1 MPRDDD
7 PRGTYVRCL
16 ALCTVQTGEHNRC
29 VKSIPSILVLC
40 RPTTAY
46 APWFGVVLKTAR
58 LAVSMIS
65 ILSEEVSSYGPLSD
79 TMQSSSISFF
89 RYWRYSCNPA

>member
-1 MPRDDD
+1 MPGCVLYR
-7 PRGTYVRCL
+7 PRAEQVCPWPL
-16 ALCTVQTGEHNRC
+16 IN
-29 VKSIPSILVLC
+29 LVLC

-65 ILSEEVSSYGPLSD
+65 ILSEEVRS
-79 TMQSSSISFF
+79 
-89 RYWRYSCNPA
+89 

>member
-1 MPRDDD
+1 MISQVPGSVYHTDR
-7 PRGTYVRCL
+7 
-16 ALCTVQTGEHNRC
+16 EHKRR
-29 VKSIPSILVLC
+29 VESIPLILVLC

-65 ILSEEVSSYGPLSD
+65 ILSEEVRFRCPPSD
-79 TMQSSSISFF
+79 ARQF
-89 RYWRYSCNPA
+89 YSTA

>member
-1 MPRDDD
+1 MPGSVYHTDR
-7 PRGTYVRCL
+7 
-16 ALCTVQTGEHNRC
+16 EHSRR
-29 VKSIPSILVLC
+29 VGSILLILVLC

-65 ILSEEVSSYGPLSD
+65 ILSEEVRSHCPLSD
-79 TMQSSSISFF
+79 AMQSSSTSYL
-89 RYWRYSCNPA
+89 RYGRHSCDPT

>member
-1 MPRDDD
+1 ML
-7 PRGTYVRCL
+7 GSVYYTNCE
-16 ALCTVQTGEHNRC
+16 QNRC
-29 VKSIPSILVLC
+29 VKIPSTMVLC

-65 ILSEEVSSYGPLSD
+65 ILSKEVRP
-79 TMQSSSISFF
+79 
-89 RYWRYSCNPA
+89 C